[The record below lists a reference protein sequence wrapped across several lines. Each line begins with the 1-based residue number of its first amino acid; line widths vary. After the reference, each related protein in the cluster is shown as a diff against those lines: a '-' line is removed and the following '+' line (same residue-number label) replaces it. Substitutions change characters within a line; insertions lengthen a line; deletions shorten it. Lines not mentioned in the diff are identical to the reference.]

1 MVFDN
6 DDFLHDPSRPACH
19 PVRWAGIP
27 IPGIVARPSPTRSR
41 RIMLVQV
48 ITDNHIQGSDAL
60 SRSIE
65 DGLQQELGHFSERIT
80 HVEVHLYDLNGPK
93 AGVDKRC
100 MMEARLAGLSS
111 VSASHEAD
119 NLDEANDGASEKL
132 HRVIEHKLGKLND
145 SRGRTSSAGGD

>member
-1 MVFDN
+1 
-6 DDFLHDPSRPACH
+6 
-19 PVRWAGIP
+19 
-27 IPGIVARPSPTRSR
+27 
-41 RIMLVQV
+41 MLVQV
-48 ITDNHIQGSDAL
+48 ITDNYIEGSEDL

-65 DGLQQELGHFSERIT
+65 DGLHAELGHFSDRIT
-80 HVEVHLYDLNGPK
+80 HLEVHLYDLNGPK

-119 NLDEANDGASEKL
+119 NLDEAIDGASEKL

-145 SRGRTSSAGGD
+145 PKGRKTSFGGDQMI